1 MIADHSHVRSSFDLP
16 DDRAAT
22 EPPEARGLGR
32 DGVRLLVADPGG
44 LHHVTF
50 RDIPRFFRPG
60 DLVVFNTSATLP
72 AAIDGQRKGGRPV
85 VIHFSSRLDDGT
97 WTVELRT
104 PDVSGPL
111 RDGVSGE
118 RIRLHGG
125 GELEVVSAH
134 TGPEGRSRLLRVAA
148 NGFRVEPY
156 LERFGRPI
164 AYPYLHGRYPLAM
177 YQTIFALD
185 PGSAEMPSAARPFTS
200 EIVTQMVS
208 RGTGLAPITLHAGV
222 SSLERGEGPLPE
234 RFRVSQETARLVNA
248 TRASGGAV
256 IALGTTVTRALE
268 SVADDA
274 GTVSAGE
281 GWTEL
286 VLSPD
291 RPARVVDG
299 LVTGWH
305 APDASHQLLLEA
317 VAGADL
323 VDRAYAAALGNGYL
337 WHEFGDSCLL
347 LPRRDPPI

>member
-1 MIADHSHVRSSFDLP
+1 MIADRSVVRSFDLP

-22 EPPEARGLGR
+22 EPPEARGLAR

-50 RDIPRFFRPG
+50 RDIPRFLHPG
-60 DLVVFNTSATLP
+60 DLVVVNTSATLP
-72 AAIDGQRKGGRPV
+72 AAIDGRRRGGRPV

-97 WTVELRT
+97 WAVELRT

-118 RIRLHGG
+118 RIRLDGG
-125 GELEVVSAH
+125 GELEVVSAYN
-134 TGPEGRSRLLRVAA
+134 GPEGRSRLLRVAA
-148 NGFRVEPY
+148 DGLRVEPY

-164 AYPYLHGRYPLAM
+164 TYPYLRGRFPLGM

-185 PGSAEMPSAARPFTS
+185 PGSAEMPSAGRPFTP
-200 EIVTQMVS
+200 ELVTQMVS
-208 RGTGLAPITLHAGV
+208 KGINFAPITLHAGV
-222 SSLERGEGPLPE
+222 SSLERGEAPPPE
-234 RFRVSQETARLVNA
+234 RFRVSPETARLVNA

-256 IALGTTVTRALE
+256 IAVGTTATRALE
-268 SVADDA
+268 SVADDNGA
-274 GTVSAGE
+274 VSPGE

-286 VLSPD
+286 VLSSD
-291 RPARVVDG
+291 RPARAVDG

-305 APDASHQLLLEA
+305 APDASHQSLLEA
-317 VAGADL
+317 VVGAAL
-323 VDRAYAAALGNGYL
+323 VDRAYAAALGSGYL

-347 LPRRDPPI
+347 LPGRGSIT